1 MAVRKP
7 CFFEKKQQKTLSNWC
22 SGVEAST
29 DGEEQSFFDSFLST
43 KKKGFCSS
51 DQPCVAILIIP
62 DRAKSLTPGNRT
74 MTDLAPEARW
84 EARYAA
90 TSTYLFGTEPN
101 RFLVEAEAH
110 LPRAAKIL
118 AVADGEGRN
127 GVFLASRGH
136 QVHAVEYSATAIARA
151 QHLAAAQGVSLHSEQ
166 ADLLRW
172 TWPVAAYDA
181 VVAIFVQFVPPA
193 ARPAFFANMVAALR
207 PGGILLLQGYRP
219 EQIVNGTGG
228 PSDPAHCYTE
238 DLLRAEF
245 ADLALLHLHSHDAEI
260 AEGTA
265 HHGPSALID
274 LIARKP

>member
-1 MAVRKP
+1 
-7 CFFEKKQQKTLSNWC
+7 
-22 SGVEAST
+22 
-29 DGEEQSFFDSFLST
+29 
-43 KKKGFCSS
+43 
-51 DQPCVAILIIP
+51 
-62 DRAKSLTPGNRT
+62 

-101 RFLVEAEAH
+101 CFLVEAASH
-110 LPRAAKIL
+110 LPPAAKIL

-136 QVHAVEYSATAIARA
+136 RVHAVEYAATAIARA
-151 QHLAAAQGVSLHSEQ
+151 QRLAASQGVSLDIEQ
-166 ADLLRW
+166 ADVLRW
-172 TWPVAAYDA
+172 RWPVAAYDA

-207 PGGILLLQGYRP
+207 PGGLLLLQGYRP
-219 EQIVNGTGG
+219 EQIANGTGG

-238 DLLRAEF
+238 ELLRTEF
-245 ADLALLHLHSHDAEI
+245 AGLTLLHLRSHDAEI

-274 LIARKP
+274 LVARKP